1 MTSSYKEFTTEELE
15 KAAAKVLSQTKRY
28 TYSSNKLQP
37 SDRYARKKVGGSRRK
52 SNRPSTPSINMSMKT
67 SQQIY
72 NNRQPGQRQGRSSS
86 NSYRRYGSYNSDR
99 QANSKLKLRHDLPTR
114 RRRAKYG
121 SDDENYGF
129 KQSQRARVRKVIE
142 RGPSCPLTKSFKV

>member
-1 MTSSYKEFTTEELE
+1 MTSSYKEFTTQELE

-37 SDRYARKKVGGSRRK
+37 SDRMQGKKVGGSRRK

-99 QANSKLKLRHDLPTR
+99 QANSKLKLRMIYQHGGGERNMVVMMKIMDSSR
-114 RRRAKYG
+114 V
-121 SDDENYGF
+121 E
-129 KQSQRARVRKVIE
+129 RARERKVTEI
-142 RGPSCPLTKSFKV
+142 GPSCPLTKSFKV

>member
-1 MTSSYKEFTTEELE
+1 MTSSYKEFTTQELE

-37 SDRYARKKVGGSRRK
+37 SDRMQGKKVGGSRRK

-86 NSYRRYGSYNSDR
+86 NSYRRYGRYNSDR
-99 QANSKLKLRHDLPTR
+99 QANSKLKLRHDLPMILMI
-114 RRRAKYG
+114 
-121 SDDENYGF
+121 SDD
-129 KQSQRARVRKVIE
+129 
-142 RGPSCPLTKSFKV
+142 L